1 MTVIQWLCHYKCFS
15 LFCKSDNI
23 EWQSCNKVYIFLL
36 NSSSLHLL
44 HDILEATFKWS
55 CQILI
60 IITSEFLVQ
69 IQSWSLHIFFL
80 SWCWFVFDCAGSGNL
95 QLHRSGATLWLL
107 TGEVNNTDCLFIMAP
122 VRDILGS
129 KWTICP
135 QRRSRKTCPTCDV
148 KLQCFWGVPGL

>member
-122 VRDILGS
+122 DVGYFREKVKILS
-129 KWTICP
+129 LKVMCYKQETWA
-135 QRRSRKTCPTCDV
+135 
-148 KLQCFWGVPGL
+148 GVSISASLRAN